1 MENKNKNK
9 NNNIFLG
16 KIEKSGC
23 YVNNGKYGYFLTC
36 GKKNYKIPEWLK
48 PEEVTLDMAQRLIDY
63 KNKMSEQW
71 LEKNNKDE
79 SDEASSEDTIT
90 TKIKSLNKD

>member
-1 MENKNKNK
+1 
-9 NNNIFLG
+9 
-16 KIEKSGC
+16 
-23 YVNNGKYGYFLTC
+23 
-36 GKKNYKIPEWLK
+36 
-48 PEEVTLDMAQRLIDY
+48 
-63 KNKMSEQW
+63 MSEQW